1 MKSQRTIVYIDGY
14 NLYHAIDDLKDD
26 SLKWVN
32 LRTLAEG
39 MLRTGENLHQVIYF
53 SAYATHYPDAY
64 KRHRAYVSALQE
76 ERVKVVM
83 GQFKKK
89 FPRCGACGARYPT
102 HEEKE
107 TDVNIAIHLIRD
119 TLQDSYDR
127 AIIIS
132 ADTDMRSAVE
142 MARTLSGT
150 KLIDIVAPP
159 GRRKFARSLNP
170 LFELTK
176 GRIASARLKEKYV
189 KDGALICEAPPKYRK
204 NKP

>member
-32 LRTLAEG
+32 LRALAEG